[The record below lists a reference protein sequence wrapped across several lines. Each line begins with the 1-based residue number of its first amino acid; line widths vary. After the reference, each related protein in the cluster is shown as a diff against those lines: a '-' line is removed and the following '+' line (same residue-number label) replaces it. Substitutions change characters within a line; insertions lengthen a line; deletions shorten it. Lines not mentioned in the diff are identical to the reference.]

1 MEFNKRTILWVVFVT
16 SLVILWNEWMISQG
30 RQSLFGSAPPAKT
43 AQAPAQPGAAVRVG
57 AASVEIAQDGKF
69 HSVCGRIVADDLF
82 VHQLGAPVRADRIL

>member
-43 AQAPAQPGAAVRVG
+43 AQALDP
-57 AASVEIAQDGKF
+57 
-69 HSVCGRIVADDLF
+69 GRIHLHG
-82 VHQLGAPVRADRIL
+82 VHVGQL